1 MISGIDE
8 NVHRISRSTR
18 CLTQNGNF
26 LTLALGISLFA
37 SKGLL
42 YSGENQSII
51 LQGLK
56 PVWKGSHARY
66 DQEVSLVAR
75 PMNIV

>member
-1 MISGIDE
+1 MRTSIEFQDLLG
-8 NVHRISRSTR
+8 V
-18 CLTQNGNF
+18 LTQNGNF
-26 LTLALGISLFA
+26 LTLALGISLLA
-37 SKGLL
+37 S
-42 YSGENQSII
+42 
-51 LQGLK
+51 K